1 MNKTVQRMCIASAF
15 AGIVAGALVTRYA
28 PECREGFCWGQS
40 PFLLMLLAGALTG
53 LAAGSRTSAQT
64 SQAFA
69 GPLAG
74 ALVGLCVSFG
84 GGLYAFTGGSTAFA
98 RPAPPT
104 LMALVPSPTI
114 GVIGGIL
121 GLVGAAIVALV
132 RRSLGL
138 VRRPN

>member
-1 MNKTVQRMCIASAF
+1 M
-15 AGIVAGALVTRYA
+15 
-28 PECREGFCWGQS
+28 
-40 PFLLMLLAGALTG
+40 
-53 LAAGSRTSAQT
+53 T

-74 ALVGLCVSFG
+74 ALVGLCVSSG
-84 GGLYAFTGGSTAFA
+84 GGLYAFLGGSTAFA

-104 LMALVPSPTI
+104 LMALVPNPVI

-138 VRRPN
+138 VRPPT